1 MLSIDR
7 LRIHLPEDYR
17 NRATP
22 IARMVAEALAEQPV
36 SGSLDLERLTVPAVP
51 ILPGASDRQIAHSI
65 AAAIHGCLNP
75 EKG

>member
-7 LRIHLPEDYR
+7 LRIHLPEGHR
-17 NRATP
+17 NRAMP
-22 IARMVAEALAEQPV
+22 IARLVAEALAEKPV
-36 SGSLDLERLTVPAVP
+36 SGSFDLERLTVPAVH

-65 AAAIHGCLNP
+65 AAAIHGRLNP